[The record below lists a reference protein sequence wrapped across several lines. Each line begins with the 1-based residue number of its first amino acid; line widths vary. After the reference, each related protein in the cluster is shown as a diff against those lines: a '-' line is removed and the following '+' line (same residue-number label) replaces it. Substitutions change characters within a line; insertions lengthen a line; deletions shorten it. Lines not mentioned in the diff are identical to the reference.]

1 MHLLDANVVIT
12 AHNLYYPINR
22 VPEFWEWLV
31 HMGNTNRLKIPV
43 EILEEI
49 TEKSPIGQWLKE
61 ADNAASLRL
70 DEDVD
75 PELVQTVIA
84 AYAMANRVER
94 TVVTVEASKP
104 KTQRANRRIPDVCN
118 DLRINW
124 CDSFQM
130 LSVLNF
136 TTSWRSALDGN
147 GRD

>member
-1 MHLLDANVVIT
+1 VHLLDANVVIT